1 MEYFNY
7 NNRKKLV
14 LENVDIDKVKE
25 VYKDYELINYAIKKQ
40 TLYMNNYE
48 VAKVSEKHLNEN
60 INNLRGT
67 VNLDEK
73 CILSLTYL

>member
-1 MEYFNY
+1 MENFNY
-7 NNRKKLV
+7 NNIKKLV

-25 VYKDYELINYAIKKQ
+25 VYKDYELLNYTIKNQ
-40 TLYMNNYE
+40 TLYMNDYE
-48 VAKVSEKHLNEN
+48 VAKVFEKHLNEN

>member
-1 MEYFNY
+1 M
-7 NNRKKLV
+7 
-14 LENVDIDKVKE
+14 KE

-40 TLYMNNYE
+40 TLYMNDYE

>member
-1 MEYFNY
+1 MENFNY
-7 NNRKKLV
+7 NNIKKLV

-25 VYKDYELINYAIKKQ
+25 VYKDYELLNYTIKKQ
-40 TLYMNNYE
+40 TLYMNDYE

>member
-1 MEYFNY
+1 
-7 NNRKKLV
+7 

-40 TLYMNNYE
+40 TLYMNDYE

>member
-7 NNRKKLV
+7 NNRKKLFI
-14 LENVDIDKVKE
+14 ENVDIDKVKE

-40 TLYMNNYE
+40 TLYMNDYE

>member
-1 MEYFNY
+1 
-7 NNRKKLV
+7 
-14 LENVDIDKVKE
+14 
-25 VYKDYELINYAIKKQ
+25 
-40 TLYMNNYE
+40 MNDYE

>member
-1 MEYFNY
+1 MENFNY
-7 NNRKKLV
+7 NNIKKLV

-25 VYKDYELINYAIKKQ
+25 VYKDYELLNYTIKNQ
-40 TLYMNNYE
+40 TLYINDYE

>member
-25 VYKDYELINYAIKKQ
+25 VYKDYELINYTINNQK
-40 TLYMNNYE
+40 LYMNDYE

-73 CILSLTYL
+73 CILSLTYQ

>member
-25 VYKDYELINYAIKKQ
+25 VYKDYELIDYAIKKQ
-40 TLYMNNYE
+40 TLYMNDYE

>member
-7 NNRKKLV
+7 NDRKKLV

-40 TLYMNNYE
+40 TLYMNDYE

-60 INNLRGT
+60 INNLRDT

>member
-1 MEYFNY
+1 MENFNY
-7 NNRKKLV
+7 NNIKKLV

-25 VYKDYELINYAIKKQ
+25 VYKDYEFLNYTIKNQ
-40 TLYMNNYE
+40 TLYMNDYE

>member
-14 LENVDIDKVKE
+14 IDNVDVDKVKE
-25 VYKDYELINYAIKKQ
+25 VYKDYELLNYSIKNQ
-40 TLYMNNYE
+40 ILYMNGYE

-73 CILSLTYL
+73 YILSLTYL

>member
-1 MEYFNY
+1 MENFNY
-7 NNRKKLV
+7 NNIKKLV

-25 VYKDYELINYAIKKQ
+25 VYKDYELLNYTIKNQ
-40 TLYMNNYE
+40 TLYMNDYE

-60 INNLRGT
+60 INNLRVT

>member
-1 MEYFNY
+1 MENFNY
-7 NNRKKLV
+7 NNIKKLV

-25 VYKDYELINYAIKKQ
+25 VYKDYELLNYTIKNQ
-40 TLYMNNYE
+40 ILYMNDYE

>member
-25 VYKDYELINYAIKKQ
+25 VYKDYELINYVIKKQ
-40 TLYMNNYE
+40 TLYMNDYE

>member
-1 MEYFNY
+1 
-7 NNRKKLV
+7 LV

-40 TLYMNNYE
+40 TLYMNDYE

>member
-7 NNRKKLV
+7 NNRKKFV

-40 TLYMNNYE
+40 TLYMNDYE

>member
-1 MEYFNY
+1 MENFNY

-25 VYKDYELINYAIKKQ
+25 VYKDYELLNYTIKNQ
-40 TLYMNNYE
+40 TLYMNDYE
-48 VAKVSEKHLNEN
+48 VSKVSEKHLNEN

>member
-1 MEYFNY
+1 MENFNY

-40 TLYMNNYE
+40 TLYMNDYE

>member
-40 TLYMNNYE
+40 TLYMNDYE

>member
-1 MEYFNY
+1 
-7 NNRKKLV
+7 
-14 LENVDIDKVKE
+14 NVDIDKVKE

-40 TLYMNNYE
+40 TLYMNDYE

>member
-25 VYKDYELINYAIKKQ
+25 VYKDYELINYAIKKTN
-40 TLYMNNYE
+40 TLHE
-48 VAKVSEKHLNEN
+48 RL
-60 INNLRGT
+60 
-67 VNLDEK
+67 
-73 CILSLTYL
+73 

>member
-14 LENVDIDKVKE
+14 LENVDIDNVKE

-40 TLYMNNYE
+40 TLYMNDYE

>member
-1 MEYFNY
+1 YFNY

-40 TLYMNNYE
+40 TLYMNDYE

>member
-40 TLYMNNYE
+40 TLYMNDYE

-60 INNLRGT
+60 INNLRGM

>member
-25 VYKDYELINYAIKKQ
+25 VYKDYELIN
-40 TLYMNNYE
+40 
-48 VAKVSEKHLNEN
+48 
-60 INNLRGT
+60 
-67 VNLDEK
+67 
-73 CILSLTYL
+73 